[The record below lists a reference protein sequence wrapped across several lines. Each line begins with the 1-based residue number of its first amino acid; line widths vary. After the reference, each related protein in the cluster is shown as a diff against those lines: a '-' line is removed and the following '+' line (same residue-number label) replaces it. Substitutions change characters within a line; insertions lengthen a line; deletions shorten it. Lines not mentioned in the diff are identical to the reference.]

1 MRRVR
6 RATEEGVVSGRTKAQ
21 LLERIAELEADVGRL
36 GELLD
41 PTTTLQDIEMKI
53 HRGEALAT
61 MRIGHGDGHATPG
74 IRLLAAIALN
84 ALMGPERVEPEN
96 YRAWHLEITPAGTFQ
111 PWRISFEVV
120 KPGGRTSHEIR
131 QELEAKLA
139 KGGAP

>member
-1 MRRVR
+1 MQRLLW
-6 RATEEGVVSGRTKAQ
+6 ADEESVVSGPTKAQ
-21 LLERIAELEADVGRL
+21 LLERIAELEADVDRL

-41 PTTTLQDIEMKI
+41 PTTTIEDIEMKI

-74 IRLLAAIALN
+74 IRLLAAIAMN
-84 ALMGPERVEPEN
+84 ALLGPERVEPEN
-96 YRAWHLEITPAGTFQ
+96 YRAWHLDITPAGTFK

-120 KPGGRTSHEIR
+120 KPGARTSHEIR

-139 KGGAP
+139 KAGQA